1 MISVPVPSTT
11 CKTGTSQFDAAV
23 GEVTPFGDAAYELVL
38 DIAAEAPVFLPG
50 QYVNI
55 DVPGSG
61 QHRSYSFSS
70 APATSA

>member
-1 MISVPVPSTT
+1 M
-11 CKTGTSQFDAAV
+11 
-23 GEVTPFGDAAYELVL
+23 TPFSDAAYELAL
-38 DIAAEAPVFLPG
+38 DVEAEAPVFLPG

-70 APATSA
+70 APGNKRMAFMIKQVPVD